1 MSDFEQLISCTGFE
15 IGDIA
20 LNEKFGSFG
29 YSVCTIADKLNQIV
43 EMEIKQGRILVV
55 DDDGDVLQAAR
66 LFLKQHVALVETE
79 KDPKSLP
86 TLLRNQS
93 YDLILLDM
101 NFTEDVSSGEEGF
114 FWLEKIKEIDPSIAV
129 ILITAYGDIDKAVKA
144 VKGGAT
150 DFVLKPWQNEKLLAT
165 VSSALKLT
173 DSRRQIVALQ
183 DQQKQLSNDI
193 DHHYR
198 EIIGRSSSMMEVF
211 QTIEKVAATDANVL
225 ILGENGTGKEL
236 IARAIHRRSNRREN
250 VFINVDMGSIS
261 ENLFES
267 ELFGYVKGAFTDAKE
282 DRAGRFEIA
291 NKGTLFLD
299 ELGNI
304 PLALQSKL
312 LTVLQSRKVTRVG
325 SVTSKPIDIRLV
337 SATNQSLDE
346 MVSSG
351 EFRQDLLFR
360 INTIE
365 IHLPPLRERI
375 SDIPLLVDH
384 FVKLYSKKYHKELK
398 SIADDTLNKLAEYH
412 WPGNVRE
419 LQHAVER
426 AVILSDNGQLEP
438 SDFMLIKQDD
448 TGEQMHIED
457 YNLEEVEKMVLRK
470 ALKKHT
476 GNISKAAEELGLTRA
491 SLYRRL
497 EKYGL

>member
-1 MSDFEQLISCTGFE
+1 
-15 IGDIA
+15 
-20 LNEKFGSFG
+20 
-29 YSVCTIADKLNQIV
+29 
-43 EMEIKQGRILVV
+43 MEIKQGRVLVV

-114 FWLEKIKEIDPSIAV
+114 FWLDKIKEIDDSIAV
-129 ILITAYGDIDKAVKA
+129 ILITAYGDIDKAVRA
-144 VKGGAT
+144 VKNGAT

-173 DSRRQIVALQ
+173 DSRRQVAALQ
-183 DQQKQLSNDI
+183 DQQKQLSSDI

-198 EIIGRSSSMMEVF
+198 EIIGRSPAMMDVF

-225 ILGENGTGKEL
+225 VLGENGTGKEL

-299 ELGNI
+299 EIGNI
-304 PLALQSKL
+304 PLGLQSKL

-337 SATNQSLDE
+337 CATNQSLND
-346 MVSSG
+346 MVGSG
-351 EFRQDLLFR
+351 DFRQDLLFR

-365 IHLPPLRERI
+365 IHLPALRDRKE
-375 SDIPLLVDH
+375 DIPLLTEH
-384 FVKLYSKKYHKELK
+384 FVKLYSKKYHKAEK
-398 SIADDTLNKLAEYH
+398 KISESTLQKLQEYR

-419 LQHAVER
+419 LQHSVER
-426 AVILSDNGQLEP
+426 AVILSDSSELEP

-448 TGEQMHIED
+448 SGEEMHIED

-470 ALKKHT
+470 AMKKHA
-476 GNISKAAEELGLTRA
+476 GNISKAADELGLTRA